1 MKVYRG
7 VRRLTGRLDVLIV
20 EDHVAQPLPHVV
32 WHSPDG
38 FEVGYPGSGPA
49 DLALS
54 MVADAVGEK
63 QTREQAKHFDPSSCP
78 RAVRAHQEFKQEFIA
93 LLDRNAAWEIEAS
106 KVLAWVE
113 ASEAL
118 ARQVE
123 DENMASG

>member
-7 VRRLTGRLDVLIV
+7 IRRPNGSVDVVIV
-20 EDHVAQPLPHVV
+20 EDHVAEPLPHVV

-38 FEVGYPGSGPA
+38 FEWGYHGSGPA

-54 MVADAVGEK
+54 MLADALGEK
-63 QTREQAKHFDPSSCP
+63 QTQAQAKHFDPSSCP
-78 RAVRAHQEFKQEFIA
+78 RAVRAHQEFKAEFIA
-93 LLDRNAAWEIEAS
+93 VVPRNEGWEIEAEQ
-106 KVLAWVE
+106 VLAWVE
-113 ASEAL
+113 AREAE